1 MLPKYS
7 AEVIDDL
14 LVFIDENGQG
24 CDSHEL
30 TTFAAAN
37 HQLLR
42 WRIEH
47 RFNYAKARQE
57 LVEFFG
63 RSNCPAYIPPRSS
76 IISREIG
83 PVGR

>member
-14 LVFIDENGQG
+14 LVFIDENGHG
-24 CDSHEL
+24 RDSLQL

-63 RSNCPAYIPPRSS
+63 RENCPTYKPSRSS
-76 IISREIG
+76 IISR
-83 PVGR
+83 